1 LKILFICTGN
11 ICRSPLAEG
20 ILKVLLENKER
31 PNLSRSNIDVSSAGT
46 AAYFQSGATGEAIEV
61 ARGYGVDLSLH
72 RSRLLN
78 KKMTEDADL
87 ILTMEFKHKEIVRRM
102 VPEVAGKIFLLKEYV
117 NTGDVELK
125 DEWELEITD
134 PIGLGFPAYEKCA
147 EEILQALKKL
157 IRMLDEMETWC

>member
-1 LKILFICTGN
+1 
-11 ICRSPLAEG
+11 LAEG
-20 ILKVLLENKER
+20 ILKVLLESKER

-78 KKMTEDADL
+78 KKMIEDADL

-102 VPEVAGKIFLLKEYV
+102 VPAAAGKIFLLKEYV
-117 NTGDVELK
+117 NTGDAELEDK
-125 DEWELEITD
+125 WELEITD